1 MLSSSKIQRSPIRS
15 QIGIVFSGAD
25 SFTTDNLDCGGML
38 NMFENCKINNVKFLA
53 SSVRNLN
60 SFMTTQFEVPLIAI
74 LHGDDD

>member
-1 MLSSSKIQRSPIRS
+1 
-15 QIGIVFSGAD
+15 
-25 SFTTDNLDCGGML
+25 
-38 NMFENCKINNVKFLA
+38 MFENCKINNVKFLA